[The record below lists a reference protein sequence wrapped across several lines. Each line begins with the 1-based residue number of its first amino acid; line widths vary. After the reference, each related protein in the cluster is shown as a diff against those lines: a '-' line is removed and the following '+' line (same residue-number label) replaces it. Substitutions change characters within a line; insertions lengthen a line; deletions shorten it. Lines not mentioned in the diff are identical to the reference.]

1 MLVCCSMRAFEHGFM
16 DGILVEDTRNE
27 RWIQKKKALTRSF
40 IPVRFNQRIVWKV
53 RGIEHA
59 RLKPCDRRRRRW
71 EGATKMDVEGRG
83 CKDVN

>member
-1 MLVCCSMRAFEHGFM
+1 M
-16 DGILVEDTRNE
+16 
-27 RWIQKKKALTRSF
+27 
-40 IPVRFNQRIVWKV
+40 RFNQRIVWKV